1 MNTALSSRRLFRT
14 FSLVTVASFAGLIAA
29 NPASAMD
36 LFLNSGFEDDFNGWE
51 TLGDTST
58 QSTFQGLN
66 PRNTSQGLLTTS
78 CPATPFP
85 SGECFDT
92 QNPSNFR
99 QDDPAGGNNNRTFNF
114 SGRDQGDANGNNF
127 NQDGNLQNFLNLPSN
142 SLNIPRKGGTISGTR
157 TPKEGSAIKQ
167 TITVEDGSIITFD
180 WNHLTND
187 GTDPILG
194 NQDYSFVT
202 IYNTQD
208 VRDDRTIQI
217 LGDSTGDITTPIDG
231 SQTEFEKAND
241 GYRFFSSEPLDA
253 GTYVVGAGV
262 VDVDG
267 TGISSG
273 LLLDNFEVVPFDFSA
288 TTGLGLVAGV
298 FGLSRLRRRFKSE

>member
-1 MNTALSSRRLFRT
+1 MNTALSYRRLFRT
-14 FSLVTVASFAGLIAA
+14 FSLATVASFAGLIAA

-36 LFLNSGFEDDFNGWE
+36 LFLNSGFEDGLDNWDI
-51 TLGDTST
+51 LGDTST
-58 QSTFQGLN
+58 QSSFQGIDPLGGD
-66 PRNTSQGLLTTS
+66 RQGLLTTS
-78 CPATPFP
+78 CPATPFA

-92 QNPSNFR
+92 QNTSNFR
-99 QDDPAGGNNNRTFNF
+99 QDDPVGGNSNRTFNS

-127 NQDGNLQNFLNLPSN
+127 NQNGNLQNFLGLPSN
-142 SLNIPRKGGTISGTR
+142 SLNIPRQGSAIGGTR
-157 TPKEGSAIKQ
+157 TPKEGSAIRQ
-167 TITVEDGSIITFD
+167 TITVEDGSIITFN

-187 GTDPILG
+187 GTDPIFG

-202 IYNTQD
+202 IYNTED
-208 VRDDRTIQI
+208 DRADRTIQV
-217 LGDSTGDITTPIDG
+217 LGDSTGDITSPIDE
-231 SQTEFEKAND
+231 SQTDFEKVD
-241 GYRFFSSEPLDA
+241 GYRFFSSQALDA

-273 LLLDNFEVVPFDFSA
+273 LLLDDFEVVPFDFSS
-288 TTGLGLVAGV
+288 TTGLFFVTGV